1 MVVRMDDDREPVEG
15 QSTLLELQPE
25 PSRELELLGVNRS
38 GTHAEIRRT
47 REESRENG
55 AGARRVP
62 SKRNVAIAGTE
73 PLRKSRADA
82 IENLH

>member
-1 MVVRMDDDREPVEG
+1 MTASPSRAKAL
-15 QSTLLELQPE
+15 SLSSSPE
-25 PSRELELLGVNRS
+25 PSRELELLGGNRS
-38 GTHAEIRRT
+38 GAHAEIRRT

-73 PLRKSRADA
+73 LLRKSRADA
-82 IENLH
+82 IENIH